1 MFDNWINSDLIY
13 INDFLN
19 ENGEINQ
26 NLILDKLKYKNNWIS
41 EFICLR
47 KAIPNEWYHTLQAQ
61 NAIKSVVNFQKDKI
75 IVNGKC
81 IDPSQ
86 LSNKYFYNEYINVNF
101 LKPIGM
107 NTWLM
112 YLSINEKP
120 NMSQLYSFIFP
131 FLEENKLK
139 IFRWKLLQYIIPTK
153 KLLMKWR
160 IAINSQCNFCGKDE
174 DYLHYFISCPYLKKI
189 WVKIQQILKKS
200 NIENCVTLKHIVFG
214 YKIFDKIIL
223 ISTIF

>member
-13 INDFLN
+13 INDISN
-19 ENGEINQ
+19 ENGEISQ

-41 EFICLR
+41 EFICLK

-61 NAIKSVVNFQKDKI
+61 NCIKSVVNFQKDKF

-86 LSNKYFYNEYINVNF
+86 LSNKYFYNEYINVKF
-101 LKPIGM
+101 LKPIGI

-120 NMSQLYSFIFP
+120 NM
-131 FLEENKLK
+131 
-139 IFRWKLLQYIIPTK
+139 
-153 KLLMKWR
+153 
-160 IAINSQCNFCGKDE
+160 G
-174 DYLHYFISCPYLKKI
+174 
-189 WVKIQQILKKS
+189 
-200 NIENCVTLKHIVFG
+200 
-214 YKIFDKIIL
+214 
-223 ISTIF
+223 